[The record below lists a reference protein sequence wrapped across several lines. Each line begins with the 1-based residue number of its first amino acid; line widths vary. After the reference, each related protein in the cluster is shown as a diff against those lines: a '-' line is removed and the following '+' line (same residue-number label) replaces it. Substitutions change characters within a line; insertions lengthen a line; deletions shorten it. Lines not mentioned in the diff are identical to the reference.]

1 VELDCIVNDPVR
13 RRWRILS
20 KALETVPFEEALRL
34 ARSVE
39 DFLLAG
45 GVGVPSVIDDPRHLV
60 GASAIGN
67 ADAPSNRQPLN
78 AECAT
83 AATEAAAGPGEGHG
97 NTGAHQP
104 SEDTTDNDDPV
115 TAPVVSPS
123 LGGDL
128 AALASG
134 DDIVRYLR
142 QRDDVVVREGDT
154 YLVNGRFR
162 ESLGQLAERAN
173 RMRSRQGLPPFLLMP
188 TDLASGD
195 TSNAAKQL
203 LSVDALA
210 SMHRTAKSSAARAH
224 GSPK

>member
-1 VELDCIVNDPVR
+1 MDMDEVVDDPIR
-13 RRWRILS
+13 RRWWILS
-20 KALETVPFEEALRL
+20 KALEAAALEEALRL

-45 GVGVPSVIDDPRHLV
+45 SVGVPSTIDDPHQPV
-60 GASAIGN
+60 AAGAIAN
-67 ADAPSNRQPLN
+67 TDAPPNRQPPS

-83 AATEAAAGPGEGHG
+83 VARIEAAAGTDEGHG

-104 SEDTTDNDDPV
+104 SEDTTDNNDPV
-115 TAPVVSPS
+115 NALVVSPS
-123 LGGDL
+123 LGNDL

-142 QRDDVVVREGDT
+142 QRDDVVIRDGDA
-154 YLVNGRFR
+154 YVVNGRFR

-188 TDLASGD
+188 TASAGAN
-195 TSNAAKQL
+195 TSIAVRQL
-203 LSVDALA
+203 PGADALA
-210 SMHRTAKSSAARAH
+210 PMHRTAASRAYGSA
-224 GSPK
+224 K